1 MTKRSFSLADFTPS
15 QADRFRGYR
24 YGLIGVWD
32 PAYPR
37 WMPNYKDAYL
47 VYAADGDQKAGRYLD
62 ADGNEHW
69 LPRAIFDKMHR
80 VGLLEETEPRT
91 DVPGK
96 ALTYSGWGLDFLITG
111 HTDLTRDPPIEVMH
125 YLRMIREQ
133 ADEEFHDGNIHPF
146 MLRERNSTLLVDEID
161 ASTGAD
167 RIGMLVT
174 PVATLAV
181 AYDKYGLRITDVLVE
196 HNFRGRFGSWL
207 EDFVFNPA
215 SRRPISAEDLEP
227 AIRLADLFNVPRE
240 RIHQDEAILDD
251 IMQRR
256 TCIFNPRRGVIPQ
269 VPAVVVVYRPPG
281 PAH

>member
-1 MTKRSFSLADFTPS
+1 MTKPSFSLADFTPS

-47 VYAADGDQKAGRYLD
+47 VYTSDGDQKSGRYLD
-62 ADGNEHW
+62 ADGKEHW
-69 LPRAIFDKMHR
+69 IPRAIFDKMHR
-80 VGLLEETEPRT
+80 AGLLEETEART
-91 DVPGK
+91 DVLGK

-111 HTDLTRDPPIEVMH
+111 HTDLTSSPPIEVMQ
-125 YLRMIREQ
+125 YLRMIRDR
-133 ADEEFHDGNIHPF
+133 ADEEFYEGTSRPF
-146 MLRERNSTLLVDEID
+146 ILRERNSTLIVDEID
-161 ASTGAD
+161 TPTGAD

-174 PVATLAV
+174 PEATIAV
-181 AYDKYGLRITDVLVE
+181 AYDKQGLRITDVLVE
-196 HNFRGRFGSWL
+196 HDFRDPFGSWL
-207 EDFVFNPA
+207 EPFVFNPA
-215 SRRPISAEDLEP
+215 SRRPITVEDLEP
-227 AIRLADLFNVPRE
+227 GIRLADLFNVPRE
-240 RIHQDEAILDD
+240 SIHQDEAILDD

-269 VPAVVVVYRPPG
+269 VRADVVVHRPPG